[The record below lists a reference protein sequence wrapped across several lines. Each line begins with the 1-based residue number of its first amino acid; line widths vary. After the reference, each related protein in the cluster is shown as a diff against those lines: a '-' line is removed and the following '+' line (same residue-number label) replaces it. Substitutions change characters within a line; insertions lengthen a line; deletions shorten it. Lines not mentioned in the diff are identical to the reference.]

1 MRLLAPIGPISG
13 ALRRAIARRR
23 FHPGIAVAVACIVA
37 LLAAGIVVYLDNAER
52 VARGREL
59 ELNQVQVL
67 VERLAGAEW
76 HALAEGRTDA
86 EMMTGFRE
94 SWSAAKQ
101 ALIRL
106 RSESPTEPRLSRIV
120 VAFDAYVADVDQELV
135 MLSSGAIA
143 EATRFEE
150 GTIAPVHDLLE
161 TTLSAAQGSYRA
173 DAQKAA
179 SRKAFNSVVT
189 VIVAGGV
196 VIGLLWFVRRSQAR
210 AERRFRALVQHSSD
224 VYSILDLNGT
234 IVYESPAVERVL
246 GYPVEERLGT
256 DATTSIHSD
265 DASLARTHMQQ
276 LVSAP
281 GAEVNTELRVRHA
294 DGGWRRIVAFG
305 KNLANDPAIGGIA
318 VTYRDVTEQRAMEE
332 QLRRQALE
340 DPLTGLSNRA
350 LLRDRL
356 EHAVARLQR
365 VTDGQRLAV
374 FFLDLD
380 DFKTVNDSLGHAAG
394 DVLLTAV
401 GQRLSGAVRAID
413 TVARLGG
420 DEFAVLAEDIP
431 AEMDPND
438 LGRRLTKALMPAFQV
453 GETEVFVR
461 ASVGYAVASPGDDG
475 DLLLRNADL
484 AMYQAKAEGKSGL
497 RRYDPGLHTTAVAR
511 LELEHDLRVALE
523 AHEFVIEYQPIVALD
538 SDRIVGLEA
547 LLRWNHPTRGM
558 LEPDRFIPLA
568 EESGLIVEIGRWVMD
583 ESCRQLAEWIEHG
596 LASPELTLSVNL
608 SVKQVHDAA
617 IVDDVATALRES
629 GLPGYRL
636 TLEVTEGVLVDDS
649 EAVIGRLSAIREM
662 GVRIAIDDFGTGFS
676 SLGYLSRFPVDVLKI
691 DRSFVQR
698 MSAKASDLAVIEAA
712 IGLAATLG
720 LETVAEGIERSG
732 QTERLREL
740 GCRLGQGFLFAR
752 PAGANQIADALRTS
766 LNRERLGHG
775 RRAARRST
783 TVRRP
788 RIAQT

>member
-1 MRLLAPIGPISG
+1 MKTTST
-13 ALRRAIARRR
+13 
-23 FHPGIAVAVACIVA
+23 VAVACVVA
-37 LLAAGIVVYLDNAER
+37 LLAGGIVVYLDSAER
-52 VARGREL
+52 LARSREV

-76 HALAEGRTDA
+76 QALAEGRTDA
-86 EMMTGFRE
+86 SMMTGFRE
-94 SWSAAKQ
+94 TWSAAKQ
-101 ALIRL
+101 ALVRL
-106 RSESPTEPRLSRIV
+106 RSESPTEPRLSRSV
-120 VAFDAYVADVDQELV
+120 LAFDAYVADVDQELV
-135 MLSSGAIA
+135 MLSSGAIG
-143 EATRFEE
+143 EAGRFEA

-161 TTLSAAQGSYRA
+161 STLSSTQASYHR
-173 DAQKAA
+173 DAQQAA
-179 SRKAFNSVVT
+179 SRKAANSAIT
-189 VIVAGGV
+189 VILASGLI
-196 VIGLLWFVRRSQAR
+196 IGLLWFTRRSQVR
-210 AERRFRALVQHSSD
+210 AERRFRALVQHPTD
-224 VYSILDLNGT
+224 VFSIIDPKGT
-234 IVYESPAVERVL
+234 ILYESPAVERVL
-246 GYPVEERLGT
+246 GYPVSERLGT
-256 DATTSIHSD
+256 DATALIHSD
-265 DASLARTHMQQ
+265 DASLASTHMQQ

-281 GAEVNTELRVRHA
+281 GAEVNAEVRVRHA
-294 DGGWRRIVAFG
+294 DGGWRRVVAFG
-305 KNLANDPAIGGIA
+305 KNLTHDPAVGGIA
-318 VTYRDVTEQRAMEE
+318 LTYRDVTEQRAMEE

-365 VTDGQRLAV
+365 VADGQRLAV

-394 DVLLTAV
+394 DLLLTAV
-401 GQRLSGAVRAID
+401 GQRLSGAVRSID

-438 LGRRLTKALMPAFQV
+438 LGRRLTKALAPAFQI

-461 ASVGYAVASPGDDG
+461 ASVGYAVAAPGEDG
-475 DLLLRNADL
+475 NLLLRNADL

-523 AHEFVIEYQPIVALD
+523 AHEFAIVYQPIVALD

-547 LLRWNHPTRGM
+547 LLRWNHPTRGL
-558 LEPDRFIPLA
+558 LEPDNFIPLA
-568 EESGLIVEIGRWVMD
+568 EESGLIVEIGRWVMS
-583 ESCRQLAEWIEHG
+583 ESCRQLAEWIEQG

-608 SVKQVHDAA
+608 SVKQVHDGA
-617 IVDDVATALRES
+617 IVDDVAAALRES
-629 GLPGYRL
+629 GLPGHRL

-649 EAVIGRLSAIREM
+649 EAVIGRLAAIREM

-712 IGLAATLG
+712 IGLATTLG

-740 GCRLGQGFLFAR
+740 GCHLGQGFLFSR
-752 PAGANQIADALRTS
+752 PTGASQIADALRANLT
-766 LNRERLGHG
+766 RDERRRNPAP
-775 RRAARRST
+775 RRAT
-783 TVRRP
+783 KVRRP
-788 RIAQT
+788 RAAQA

>member
-1 MRLLAPIGPISG
+1 M
-13 ALRRAIARRR
+13 
-23 FHPGIAVAVACIVA
+23 AVACVVA
-37 LLAAGIVVYLDNAER
+37 LLAGGIVVYLDSAER
-52 VARGREL
+52 LARSREV

-76 HALAEGRTDA
+76 QALAEGRTDA
-86 EMMTGFRE
+86 SMMTGFRE
-94 SWSAAKQ
+94 TWSAAKQ
-101 ALIRL
+101 ALVRL
-106 RSESPTEPRLSRIV
+106 RSESPTEPRLSRSV
-120 VAFDAYVADVDQELV
+120 LAFDAYVADVDQELV
-135 MLSSGAIA
+135 MLSSGAIG
-143 EATRFEE
+143 EAGRFEA

-161 TTLSAAQGSYRA
+161 STLSSTQASYHR
-173 DAQKAA
+173 DAQQAA
-179 SRKAFNSVVT
+179 SRKAANSAIT
-189 VIVAGGV
+189 VILASGLI
-196 VIGLLWFVRRSQAR
+196 IGLLWFTRRSQVR
-210 AERRFRALVQHSSD
+210 AERRFRALVQHSTD
-224 VYSILDLNGT
+224 VFSIIDPKGT
-234 IVYESPAVERVL
+234 ILYESPAVERVL
-246 GYPVEERLGT
+246 GYPVSERLGT
-256 DATTSIHSD
+256 DATALIHSD
-265 DASLARTHMQQ
+265 DASLASTHMQQ

-281 GAEVNTELRVRHA
+281 GAEVNAEVRVRHA
-294 DGGWRRIVAFG
+294 DGGWRRVVAFG
-305 KNLANDPAIGGIA
+305 KNLTHDPAVGGIA
-318 VTYRDVTEQRAMEE
+318 LTYRDVTEQRAMEE

-365 VTDGQRLAV
+365 VADGQRLAV

-394 DVLLTAV
+394 DLLLTAV
-401 GQRLSGAVRAID
+401 GQRLSGAVRSID

-438 LGRRLTKALMPAFQV
+438 LGRRLTKALAPAFQI

-461 ASVGYAVASPGDDG
+461 ASVGYAVAAPGEDG

-523 AHEFVIEYQPIVALD
+523 AHEFAIVYQPIVALD

-547 LLRWNHPTRGM
+547 LLRWNHPTRGL
-558 LEPDRFIPLA
+558 LEPDNFIPLA
-568 EESGLIVEIGRWVMD
+568 EESGLIVEIGRWVMS
-583 ESCRQLAEWIEHG
+583 ESCRQLAEWIEQG

-608 SVKQVHDAA
+608 SVKQVHDGA
-617 IVDDVATALRES
+617 IVDDVAAALRES
-629 GLPGYRL
+629 GLPGHRL

-649 EAVIGRLSAIREM
+649 EAVIGRLAAIREM

-712 IGLAATLG
+712 IGLATTLG

-740 GCRLGQGFLFAR
+740 GCHLGQGFLFSR
-752 PAGANQIADALRTS
+752 PTGASQIADALRANLT
-766 LNRERLGHG
+766 RDERRRNPAP
-775 RRAARRST
+775 RRAT
-783 TVRRP
+783 KVRRP
-788 RIAQT
+788 RAAQA

>member
-1 MRLLAPIGPISG
+1 M
-13 ALRRAIARRR
+13 
-23 FHPGIAVAVACIVA
+23 
-37 LLAAGIVVYLDNAER
+37 NAE
-52 VARGREL
+52 V
-59 ELNQVQVL
+59 
-67 VERLAGAEW
+67 
-76 HALAEGRTDA
+76 
-86 EMMTGFRE
+86 
-94 SWSAAKQ
+94 
-101 ALIRL
+101 
-106 RSESPTEPRLSRIV
+106 
-120 VAFDAYVADVDQELV
+120 
-135 MLSSGAIA
+135 
-143 EATRFEE
+143 
-150 GTIAPVHDLLE
+150 
-161 TTLSAAQGSYRA
+161 
-173 DAQKAA
+173 
-179 SRKAFNSVVT
+179 
-189 VIVAGGV
+189 
-196 VIGLLWFVRRSQAR
+196 
-210 AERRFRALVQHSSD
+210 
-224 VYSILDLNGT
+224 
-234 IVYESPAVERVL
+234 
-246 GYPVEERLGT
+246 
-256 DATTSIHSD
+256 
-265 DASLARTHMQQ
+265 
-276 LVSAP
+276 
-281 GAEVNTELRVRHA
+281 RVRHA
-294 DGGWRRIVAFG
+294 DGGWRRVVAFG
-305 KNLANDPAIGGIA
+305 KNLTHDPAVGGIA
-318 VTYRDVTEQRAMEE
+318 LTYRDVTEQRAMEE

-365 VTDGQRLAV
+365 VADGQRLAV

-394 DVLLTAV
+394 DLLLTAV
-401 GQRLSGAVRAID
+401 GQRLSGAVRSID

-438 LGRRLTKALMPAFQV
+438 LGRRLTKALAPAFQI

-461 ASVGYAVASPGDDG
+461 ASVGYAVAAPGEDG

-523 AHEFVIEYQPIVALD
+523 AHEFAIVYQPIVALD

-547 LLRWNHPTRGM
+547 LLRWNHPTRGL
-558 LEPDRFIPLA
+558 LEPDNFIPLA
-568 EESGLIVEIGRWVMD
+568 EESGLIVEIGRWVMS
-583 ESCRQLAEWIEHG
+583 ESCRQLAEWIEQG

-608 SVKQVHDAA
+608 SVKQVHDGA
-617 IVDDVATALRES
+617 IVDDVAAALRES
-629 GLPGYRL
+629 GLPGHRL

-649 EAVIGRLSAIREM
+649 EAVIGRLAAIREM

-712 IGLAATLG
+712 IGLATTLG

-740 GCRLGQGFLFAR
+740 GCHLGQGFLFSR
-752 PAGANQIADALRTS
+752 PTGASQIADALRANLT
-766 LNRERLGHG
+766 RDERRRNPAP
-775 RRAARRST
+775 RRAT
-783 TVRRP
+783 KVRRP
-788 RIAQT
+788 RAAQA